1 MLARKTGKAKSNCF
15 THPQHP
21 CSLAACKRK
30 GLGSSLSKLGRQQQG
45 GKQNT
50 LLSKTLSP
58 SKIVSP
64 VCTWVLCSDKCD
76 GFVFWLLKRDFL
88 CVLLTSVKL
97 RQSYRDVLRWWFY
110 FHTWQIFGWS
120 TLLFSKLV
128 GIVLN
133 TQSSRLFAEPSPDE
147 SSFVLPGPPS
157 DHYCP
162 SSSPSRSGPEILM
175 TNYNWL
181 ILNEKAVSYI

>member
-1 MLARKTGKAKSNCF
+1 MFSRCLQKERTGKLTFQAGTAAAGRKTKHAAFQNFVALQNCA
-15 THPQHP
+15 T
-21 CSLAACKRK
+21 KMYTR
-30 GLGSSLSKLGRQQQG
+30 
-45 GKQNT
+45 
-50 LLSKTLSP
+50 
-58 SKIVSP
+58 
-64 VCTWVLCSDKCD
+64 VLCSDKCD

-147 SSFVLPGPPS
+147 SSFVPLGPPS
-157 DHYCP
+157 DHYCL
-162 SSSPSRSGPEILM
+162 SSSQSRNGPEILM

-181 ILNEKAVSYI
+181 MLNEKGGLIHLGN